1 MLYSFI
7 LSSTI
12 QYNSKYKTNHKI
24 KLNVIKKKETPKL
37 SHTRLNHLKSIRSIF
52 KIPLNGLYT
61 YIFLSF
67 SFTFSFFV
75 AYQTFVDWTVASF
88 CRQLR
93 LVSLMLFFI
102 ILMLLYKKQQ
112 KNILFLF
119 SCSCCCC
126 CLKCKE

>member
-1 MLYSFI
+1 MICSTLSFCQAQFN
-7 LSSTI
+7 T
-12 QYNSKYKTNHKI
+12 KYKTNHKI
-24 KLNVIKKKETPKL
+24 KLNVIKKTPKL